1 MKRISIIALTIILL
15 LTGCTVGETGMN
27 SAKQD
32 YSFENSDVIAYVD
45 GEPVSEVPM
54 NNYIV
59 MKKAYMKALADSL
72 DEYTVTEELM
82 FTEKM
87 LYRWNVERTSDI
99 KQYSEKDWVKDY
111 YKSIFLGQRFDE
123 SDMYTEEQLEYDV
136 NSRVNDILE
145 SQKKN
150 NDGLSGLADAGLYV
164 EEINA
169 GVDEAVAVQAA
180 ADEIG
185 ITFEECLNTVYKPFL
200 ISDYKYAMLLN
211 TFYDE
216 LDYGKKVEYADA
228 NESEYVDFVIDTM
241 RLNRDY
247 LNSLFER
254 AEVVERPA

>member
-1 MKRISIIALTIILL
+1 MKRIGIIALTIILM
-15 LTGCTVGETGMN
+15 LTGCTVEETGR
-27 SAKQD
+27 SLTQQK
-32 YSFENSDVIAYVD
+32 YSFDNPEVIAYVD
-45 GEPVSEVPM
+45 GEAVNKVSM
-54 NNYIV
+54 KNYIT

-72 DEYTVTEELM
+72 DEYTDIEELM

-87 LYRWNVERTSDI
+87 LYCWDVERTSDI

-123 SDMYTEEQLEYDV
+123 SDMYTEEQLEFDV

-164 EEINA
+164 EVINA

-180 ADEIG
+180 ADELG
-185 ITFEECLNTVYKPFL
+185 ITFEECLNTVYRPFL
-200 ISDYKYAMLLN
+200 ISEYKYEIQLN
-211 TFYDE
+211 ISYDE
-216 LDYGKKVEYADA
+216 VEYGKKVEYDGT
-228 NESEYVDFVIDTM
+228 NDSEYVDFVLHAWRT
-241 RLNRDY
+241 NRDY
-247 LNSLFER
+247 LNSLFEK